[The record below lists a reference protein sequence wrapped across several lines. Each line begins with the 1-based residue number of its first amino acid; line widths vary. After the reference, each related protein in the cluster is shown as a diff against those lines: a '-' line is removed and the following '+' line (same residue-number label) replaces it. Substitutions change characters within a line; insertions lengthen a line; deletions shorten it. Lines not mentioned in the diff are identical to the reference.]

1 MIIIILY
8 IYHTIS
14 YNNNGSKISAII
26 DRAFQHCSA
35 FDVCRRLICKCSSNS
50 RSAGFFV
57 EGTANAGDRVHRE
70 HTETNKHMFPM
81 YNHGWIKPL
90 LNKICSKILW
100 PKKTNHEGTSKLLLK
115 RQRTYS
121 GPMDDD
127 CRSSPLVSVAGLP

>member
-1 MIIIILY
+1 MPRLVKNGIPSALGYNNNIIY

-50 RSAGFFV
+50 RSAGSFV

-70 HTETNKHMFPM
+70 HTETNKHMFSM
-81 YNHGWIKPL
+81 YNHGWIKAL
-90 LNKICSKILW
+90 LNKICSNYTGID
-100 PKKTNHEGTSKLLLK
+100 P
-115 RQRTYS
+115 R
-121 GPMDDD
+121 
-127 CRSSPLVSVAGLP
+127 